1 MISLRRRLIVLM
13 LGVFALAWGVL
24 TAIVFWDARREI
36 HAFYDDRLEKIAEVL
51 LDLSWHELND
61 EHETTEEVLN
71 GVFSE
76 RLIRAYDDEAAFQIW
91 YRGHLLV
98 RTADAPAAE
107 RFIPGDGFA
116 DVLYQKQMWRVLH
129 KIHSDGPLEVYVGE
143 PFSGRTELVYH
154 VIGQLV
160 GPLLVAVPLLVVLVL
175 VGVRRGL
182 QPLART
188 ECEIAHRSPTQLT
201 PIALAEVPVEI
212 RGIVGELNHLLEA
225 LAEAMAR
232 ERRFT
237 SHAAHELRTP
247 LAVLKTQ
254 AQLALR
260 APEGSQREEA
270 LHRLIAGVDRAS
282 RLVSQLLTLTRLEPD
297 VTRTL
302 RGELDLR
309 EIAREAVAEL
319 APLALERGVELG
331 LDAPE
336 PARVHGIAL
345 ALGILVRNL
354 IDNAIRHSPAGGRV
368 DVRLTVDAATVTLTV
383 SDQGPGIPPEE
394 RARVFEPFYRVPGSP
409 SGGAGLGLAIVQRI
423 VAFHGGRV
431 GAEAGPDGRG
441 TTMRVVFPRSED
453 SPLHPLPAMTE
464 TS

>member
-319 APLALERGVELG
+319 A
-331 LDAPE
+331 
-336 PARVHGIAL
+336 
-345 ALGILVRNL
+345 
-354 IDNAIRHSPAGGRV
+354 
-368 DVRLTVDAATVTLTV
+368 
-383 SDQGPGIPPEE
+383 
-394 RARVFEPFYRVPGSP
+394 
-409 SGGAGLGLAIVQRI
+409 
-423 VAFHGGRV
+423 
-431 GAEAGPDGRG
+431 
-441 TTMRVVFPRSED
+441 
-453 SPLHPLPAMTE
+453 
-464 TS
+464 

>member
-51 LDLSWHELND
+51 LELSWHELID
-61 EHETTEEVLN
+61 EHETPEEVLN

-76 RLIRAYDDEAAFQIW
+76 RLIHAYDDEAAFQIW

-98 RTADAPAAE
+98 RTANAPAAE
-107 RFIPGDGFA
+107 RFISDGSFA
-116 DVLYQKQMWRVLH
+116 DRPYQEQMWRVLH
-129 KIHSDGPLEVYVGE
+129 KTHPDGPLEVYVGE
-143 PFSGRTELVYH
+143 PFSGRTELIYH
-154 VIGQLV
+154 VIGQLI
-160 GPLLVAVPLLVVLVL
+160 GPLLVALPLLVILVL
-175 VGVRRGL
+175 AGVRRGL
-182 QPLART
+182 QPLVRT
-188 ECEIAHRSPTQLT
+188 ECEIAHRSPAQLT
-201 PIALAEVPVEI
+201 PIALEEVPLEI
-212 RGIVGELNHLLEA
+212 CGIVGELNHLLEA
-225 LAEAMAR
+225 LAETMAR

-260 APEGSQREEA
+260 TPEGPQREEA
-270 LHRLIAGVDRAS
+270 LHRLLAGVDRAS

-302 RGELDLR
+302 RGKVDLR
-309 EIAREAVAEL
+309 EITREALAEL
-319 APLALERGVELG
+319 APLALERDVELG

-336 PARVHGIAL
+336 PAPVHGIAL
-345 ALGILVRNL
+345 GLGILVRNL
-354 IDNAIRHSPAGGRV
+354 IDNAIHHSPINGRV
-368 DVRLTVDAATVTLTV
+368 DVQLVADATTVTLTV

-409 SGGAGLGLAIVQRI
+409 TGGAGLGLAIVQRI

-431 GAEAGPDGRG
+431 DAEAGPDGHG
-441 TTMRVVFPRSED
+441 TTMRVVLPRAD
-453 SPLHPLPAMTE
+453 VSPSNPSLMTE
-464 TS
+464 TP

>member
-1 MISLRRRLIVLM
+1 MISLRQRLIVLM

-51 LDLSWHELND
+51 LELSWHELID
-61 EHETTEEVLN
+61 EHETPEEVLN

-107 RFIPGDGFA
+107 RFIPDNGFA
-116 DVLYQKQMWRVLH
+116 DRPYQQQMWRVLH
-129 KIHSDGPLEVYVGE
+129 KTHPDGPLEVYVGE
-143 PFSGRTELVYH
+143 PFSGRAELVYH

-160 GPLLVAVPLLVVLVL
+160 GPLLVALPLLVVLVL
-175 VGVRRGL
+175 AGVRRGL

-188 ECEIAHRSPTQLT
+188 ECEIAHRSPAQLT
-201 PIALAEVPVEI
+201 PIALEEVPLEI

-254 AQLALR
+254 AELALR
-260 APEGSQREEA
+260 APEGSQREEV

-331 LDAPE
+331 LEAPE
-336 PARVHGIAL
+336 PAPLHGIAL

-354 IDNAIRHSPAGGRV
+354 IDNAIRHSPIDGRV
-368 DVRLTVDAATVTLTV
+368 DVQLAGDATAVTLTV

>member
-1 MISLRRRLIVLM
+1 
-13 LGVFALAWGVL
+13 
-24 TAIVFWDARREI
+24 
-36 HAFYDDRLEKIAEVL
+36 
-51 LDLSWHELND
+51 
-61 EHETTEEVLN
+61 
-71 GVFSE
+71 
-76 RLIRAYDDEAAFQIW
+76 
-91 YRGHLLV
+91 
-98 RTADAPAAE
+98 
-107 RFIPGDGFA
+107 
-116 DVLYQKQMWRVLH
+116 MWRVLH

-225 LAEAMAR
+225 LADAMAR

-260 APEGSQREEA
+260 APEGSQREES
-270 LHRLIAGVDRAS
+270 LHHLIAGVDRAS

>member
-1 MISLRRRLIVLM
+1 MISLRQRLIVLM

-51 LDLSWHELND
+51 LELSWHELID
-61 EHETTEEVLN
+61 EHETPEEVLN

-107 RFIPGDGFA
+107 RFIPDNGFA
-116 DVLYQKQMWRVLH
+116 DRPYQQQMWRVLH
-129 KIHSDGPLEVYVGE
+129 KTHPDGPLEVYVGE
-143 PFSGRTELVYH
+143 PFSGRAELVYH

-160 GPLLVAVPLLVVLVL
+160 GPLLVALPLLVVLVL
-175 VGVRRGL
+175 AGVRRGL

-188 ECEIAHRSPTQLT
+188 ECEIAHRSPAQLT
-201 PIALAEVPVEI
+201 PIALEEVPLEI

-254 AQLALR
+254 AELALR

-331 LDAPE
+331 LEAPE
-336 PARVHGIAL
+336 PAPLHGIAL

-354 IDNAIRHSPAGGRV
+354 IDNAIRHSPIDGRV
-368 DVRLTVDAATVTLTV
+368 DVQLAGDATAVTLTV

-464 TS
+464 TP

>member
-1 MISLRRRLIVLM
+1 MISLRQRLIVLM

-225 LAEAMAR
+225 LADAMAR

-260 APEGSQREEA
+260 APEGSQREES
-270 LHRLIAGVDRAS
+270 LHHLIAGVDRAS

-336 PARVHGIAL
+336 PARVH
-345 ALGILVRNL
+345 
-354 IDNAIRHSPAGGRV
+354 RHRPR
-368 DVRLTVDAATVTLTV
+368 
-383 SDQGPGIPPEE
+383 PGYPRAQPDRQRHPP
-394 RARVFEPFYRVPGSP
+394 FPGW
-409 SGGAGLGLAIVQRI
+409 RT
-423 VAFHGGRV
+423 R
-431 GAEAGPDGRG
+431 
-441 TTMRVVFPRSED
+441 
-453 SPLHPLPAMTE
+453 
-464 TS
+464 